1 MAYLVDV
8 VPLRPVAG
16 IRGGNANNGSTDGLG
31 NVNVNN
37 GVGNANA
44 NYGARLAAFP
54 CHNWETPYKS
64 SPAPRWM

>member
-16 IRGGNANNGSTDGLG
+16 IRGGNANNGSNDGLG

-54 CHNWETPYKS
+54 MP
-64 SPAPRWM
+64 